1 MIRRP
6 PRSTRSGT
14 LFPYTTLFRSCL
26 PLPFALAGRACRCLL
41 SVEQD
46 VDAPV
51 LAALVLDLADTHAAY
66 LAGAMHVG
74 AAAGLQIDPCDIEQA
89 HAPAARGR
97 LHRTGAPQPRLR
109 CQLGIADPARP
120 HRMVL
125 GEEAV
130 HPTSKQRRGGK

>member
-51 LAALVLDLADTHAAY
+51 LAALVLALADTHAAY
-66 LAGAMHVG
+66 LAGALQVG
-74 AAAGLQIDPCDIEQA
+74 APEGMQIDPCAIEQA
-89 HAPAARGR
+89 HAAAAPGR
-97 LHRTGAPQPRLR
+97 LTRHGAPQTRPRGQPGTAGPPR
-109 CQLGIADPARP
+109 GQRK
-120 HRMVL
+120 VL
-125 GEEAV
+125 GHGTV
-130 HPTSKQRRGGK
+130 QPGP